1 MSKSIKVKGF
11 LQDVG
16 GASRVTKLRAENF
29 AKGSPIP
36 DPRDPIREVADQ
48 LHPKHML
55 FKVVDIREASPSS
68 RIFRFESADGHI
80 PPFQSGQYVNF
91 RLQIGESV
99 LSRPYTISSAPF
111 EARGEHPF
119 FEITVRRNVP
129 YLVPD
134 YLFEN
139 VKVGDTLEGALP
151 FGFFYWEPLRDSKE
165 LVALAGGSGI
175 TPFHSMAKEI
185 AYGKMKGCKLT
196 ILYGSV
202 KADDIVLKDELAA
215 IEAACPD
222 VKVVH
227 VLSDEP
233 DWSGEKGFI
242 TREII
247 EKYSTPDCT
256 YMFCGPLAMFT
267 FVKKALDGMG
277 VPVRRFRHDV
287 VNNPADVST
296 LPGYPKGTEKKSFK
310 ITVVRGI
317 HEDVIEAA
325 ASEPVAVALER
336 AGIAIDTHCRNG
348 ECGFCRS
355 HLLEGEIFVSPIGDG
370 RRRMDKE
377 MGWFHACSS
386 WPLSDLKIKIP
397 IM

>member
-1 MSKSIKVKGF
+1 MSIKVKGF

-16 GASRVTKLRAENF
+16 GASRVTRLREENF
-29 AKGSPIP
+29 GKGSPVA
-36 DPRDPIREVADQ
+36 DPRDPIREVADL
-48 LHPKHML
+48 LHPEHMT
-55 FKVVDIREASPSS
+55 FRVTEIRDASLSS
-68 RIFRFESADGHI
+68 RVFRFESVDGPI

-91 RLQIGESV
+91 RLKIGDSV

-111 EARGEHPF
+111 EARGDHPF

-129 YLVPD
+129 YFVPD

-139 VKVGDTLEGALP
+139 VKVGDELEGALP
-151 FGFFYWEPLRDSKE
+151 FGFFYWEPLRDSRE

-175 TPFHSMAKEI
+175 TPFYSMAKEI
-185 AYGKMKGCKLT
+185 ACGKMKGVKLT

-202 KADDIVLKDELAA
+202 KANDIVLRDEL
-215 IEAACPD
+215 EAVEKACPD

-233 DWSGEKGFI
+233 EWEGEKGFI

-256 YMFCGPLAMFT
+256 YMFCGPLPMFR
-267 FVKKALDGMG
+267 FVKAALDEMG

-296 LPGYPKGTEKKSFK
+296 LPGYPKGTEKKTFK

-317 HEDVIEAA
+317 HEDVIEASA
-325 ASEPVAVALER
+325 AEPVTVALER

-355 HLLEGEIFVSPIGDG
+355 HLLSGEIFVSPIGDG